1 MDSLLNFIRDPNRIS
16 VVCGV
21 YIVSYYLV
29 SYFSIKNINNR
40 RSKWRR
46 DGPLDR
52 FTSITWIGFA
62 IVLIWGLGSSAFSD
76 TVTLR
81 DLIKYYFLFIFLF
94 AFCYGILDWHWPGML
109 KDLSDNPW
117 KRLVEH
123 VLLSIQTQTTIGYIR
138 GKPNRFVSEIV
149 TCVQALLGIF
159 LITISI
165 ARAVN
170 KMY

>member
-21 YIVSYYLV
+21 YIFSYYLV
-29 SYFSIKNINNR
+29 SCLSIKNIATAN
-40 RSKWRR
+40 SIWKR

-52 FTSITWIGFA
+52 FTSITWFGFA
-62 IVLIWGLGSSAFSD
+62 IILIWSLGSSAFSA

-109 KDLSDNPW
+109 TGLSTSPW

-123 VLLSIQTQTTIGYIR
+123 VLLSIQTQTTFGFTR
-138 GKPNRFVSEIV
+138 GKPDHFVSESV

-159 LITISI
+159 LMTISI